1 MSYQYYYMKSM
12 LSSLTKRLALL
23 LLMTA
28 AGGASAQTLSDAPAL
43 LDPSGTQFFQNQY
56 LANAAMAGMDTG
68 LHVNLAYRR
77 QWKQLTGAPE
87 TRFLTVDGALGKR
100 VGAGLNVFNDVAGLI
115 NRTRV
120 AMSYAYHLPVGARG
134 QQLHFGLSLALNFQ
148 RLDLS
153 HVNGDPND
161 PSLGAFNRRDNYFE
175 GEYGMAYTTGALT
188 VQAALPNVRSVVTGD
203 NKMVNGGTIFYSAA
217 EYKFRFE
224 GALESLTPKVSFRG
238 VRGYD
243 NIVDVGVN
251 AVFLDNLLNI
261 MALYHT
267 SKSLTAGFGVNISN
281 TVTIQALYHAQ
292 TGGYNNPNN
301 GAYEIGASVHLF
313 R

>member
-1 MSYQYYYMKSM
+1 
-12 LSSLTKRLALL
+12 
-23 LLMTA
+23 
-28 AGGASAQTLSDAPAL
+28 
-43 LDPSGTQFFQNQY
+43 
-56 LANAAMAGMDTG
+56 
-68 LHVNLAYRR
+68 
-77 QWKQLTGAPE
+77 
-87 TRFLTVDGALGKR
+87 
-100 VGAGLNVFNDVAGLI
+100 
-115 NRTRV
+115 
-120 AMSYAYHLPVGARG
+120 
-134 QQLHFGLSLALNFQ
+134 
-148 RLDLS
+148 
-153 HVNGDPND
+153 
-161 PSLGAFNRRDNYFE
+161 
-175 GEYGMAYTTGALT
+175 
-188 VQAALPNVRSVVTGD
+188 
-203 NKMVNGGTIFYSAA
+203 MVNGGTIFYSAA

>member
-1 MSYQYYYMKSM
+1 MKSM

-134 QQLHFGLSLALNFQ
+134 NNCISDFHW
-148 RLDLS
+148 
-153 HVNGDPND
+153 
-161 PSLGAFNRRDNYFE
+161 
-175 GEYGMAYTTGALT
+175 
-188 VQAALPNVRSVVTGD
+188 RSTSSGW
-203 NKMVNGGTIFYSAA
+203 IF
-217 EYKFRFE
+217 
-224 GALESLTPKVSFRG
+224 L
-238 VRGYD
+238 
-243 NIVDVGVN
+243 
-251 AVFLDNLLNI
+251 
-261 MALYHT
+261 M
-267 SKSLTAGFGVNISN
+267 LTATRTTLPWAPSTAGTTILKGN
-281 TVTIQALYHAQ
+281 TAWPIRQGRSPCRLPCPMSEALLQ
-292 TGGYNNPNN
+292 
-301 GAYEIGASVHLF
+301 EIIKW
-313 R
+313 